1 MEIKDICGKI
11 LYENAKCKTLKELV
25 EEAVTKKISLGGAN
39 LRYTDLRGA
48 YLRGANFEFANLRYA
63 DLEGADLIGAY
74 LEGADLRGAH
84 LEGANLRSANLR
96 GANLRSANLRSAD
109 LEGADLEGAYLRNA
123 DLRGAY
129 LRGANLRNADLEG
142 ADLRGAYLRGA
153 KNVPYIPLA
162 CPSEGPFIG
171 WKKVENCIIKLK
183 ILENSK
189 RSSAT
194 TNKCRCDKAKVLS
207 ITEINTEKELAEI
220 TNTKY
225 KPLTYKVGEVAIAD
239 KFDEDRWNECSNG
252 IHFFINKQDAINY

>member
-1 MEIKDICGKI
+1 MEIRNICGKI

-25 EEAVTKKISLGGAN
+25 EEAVTKKISL
-39 LRYTDLRGA
+39 RG
-48 YLRGANFEFANLRYA
+48 ANLRYA
-63 DLEGADLIGAY
+63 DLRGAYLGGADLQ
-74 LEGADLRGAH
+74 GAH
-84 LEGANLRSANLR
+84 
-96 GANLRSANLRSAD
+96 
-109 LEGADLEGAYLRNA
+109 LEGADLEGAH
-123 DLRGAY
+123 
-129 LRGANLRNADLEG
+129 LEG

-225 KPLTYKVGEVAIAD
+225 KPLTYKVREVAVAD

-252 IHFFINKQDAINY
+252 IHFFINKQEALNY

>member
-1 MEIKDICGKI
+1 MEIRNICGKI

-39 LRYTDLRGA
+39 LRYADLQGA
-48 YLRGANFEFANLRYA
+48 YLEGANLRNA
-63 DLEGADLIGAY
+63 DLEGADLIGAH

-84 LEGANLRSANLR
+84 LEGANLRGAHLE
-96 GANLRSANLRSAD
+96 GANLRNANLRYAD

-225 KPLTYKVGEVAIAD
+225 KPLTYKVREVAVAD

-252 IHFFINKQDAINY
+252 IHFFINKQEALNY

>member
-1 MEIKDICGKI
+1 MEIRNIYG
-11 LYENAKCKTLKELV
+11 KTLYSDDSCSTKLQLVKKAVKE
-25 EEAVTKKISLGGAN
+25 KISLYEADLRGAN
-39 LRYTDLRGA
+39 LRNANLRNIDLRRADLRNTNLEFANLEYTNLRNADLRNANLIGA
-48 YLRGANFEFANLRYA
+48 NLWNADLRNANLISANLRNADLRGANFEFAHLQFANLI
-63 DLEGADLIGAY
+63 DADLI
-74 LEGADLRGAH
+74 
-84 LEGANLRSANLR
+84 
-96 GANLRSANLRSAD
+96 
-109 LEGADLEGAYLRNA
+109 
-123 DLRGAY
+123 
-129 LRGANLRNADLEG
+129 
-142 ADLRGAYLRGA
+142 GA

-162 CPSEGPFIG
+162 CPSEGSFIG

-220 TNTKY
+220 TNTNY

-252 IHFFINKQDAINY
+252 IHFFINKQEAINY